1 MPGVRLGARAGY
13 LYIIAAAT
21 LWGSLGIASRGV
33 HAAGV
38 SPEELSF
45 WRATLAGGLFA
56 AQAAHRRRIRV
67 ERGDAGAVAAFAAI
81 GVALFYLS
89 YQYAV
94 RDGGAALAAILLYTA
109 PAWVAIASALW
120 LREPLTHRTVL
131 AVGLTLAGVACVALG
146 TGGTGGDLEIDAGAS
161 AIGWGLCSGL
171 AYAAYYLFGRRY
183 FARYDPPT
191 LFMYALP
198 LGALLLLPFVRFA
211 PKDAA
216 TWGWIGYLAVVPTW
230 VALQVYGA
238 GLRRLEA
245 TRAVTVATL
254 EPVVAAAL
262 AYAVWG
268 EVLAP
273 IAYLGAALVLAG
285 VIVTSTQGTGSRTVG

>member
-1 MPGVRLGARAGY
+1 MVRASGRAGY
-13 LYIIAAAT
+13 LCIIAAAA

-33 HAAGV
+33 LAAGV
-38 SPEELSF
+38 SPVELSF
-45 WRATLAGGLFA
+45 WRATIAGALFT
-56 AQAAHRRRIRV
+56 AQAVYRRRVYVDRA
-67 ERGDAGAVAAFAAI
+67 DAGAVAAFAAI

-89 YQYAV
+89 YQFAV
-94 RDGGAALAAILLYTA
+94 RDGGAALAAVLLYTA

-120 LREPLTHRTVL
+120 LREPLTRRT
-131 AVGLTLAGVACVALG
+131 AVAIALTLAGVACVALG
-146 TGGTGGDLEIDAGAS
+146 TGGRGGIGGDARLHAGAA

-198 LGALLLLPFVRFA
+198 LGALMLLPFVDFA
-211 PKDAA
+211 GKGAT
-216 TWGWIGYLAVVPTW
+216 TWGWIVYLAVVPTW
-230 VALQVYGA
+230 VALQLYGA

-245 TRAVTVATL
+245 TRAATVATI

-268 EVLAP
+268 ELLAP
-273 IAYLGAALVLAG
+273 VAYLGAALVLAG
-285 VIVTSTQGTGSRTVG
+285 VVTSAQGTGSRTVG